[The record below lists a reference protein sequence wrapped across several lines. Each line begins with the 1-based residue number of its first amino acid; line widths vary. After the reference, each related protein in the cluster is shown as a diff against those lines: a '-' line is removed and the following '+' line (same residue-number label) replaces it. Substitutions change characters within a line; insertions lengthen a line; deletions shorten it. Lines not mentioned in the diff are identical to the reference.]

1 MLNMFEISKTE
12 PEYFWYVYTQVKD
25 REKLSKAEFVELFMN
40 PSEYYP
46 KDIEDIKNLF
56 NIFDIKGKG
65 SFSKRDFIEFFKHSP
80 IYQSN
85 PELVE
90 SNLAKCF

>member
-1 MLNMFEISKTE
+1 MT
-12 PEYFWYVYTQVKD
+12 
-25 REKLSKAEFVELFMN
+25 KAEFVELFMN
-40 PSEYYP
+40 PAEYYP

-65 SFSKRDFIEFFKHSP
+65 SFGKKEFIEFFKHSP
-80 IYQSN
+80 VYQSN

-90 SNLAKCF
+90 NNLEKCFGNLEKIFGNKEITPVEFY